1 MEQNST
7 NDKPN
12 LALVIFLIIP
22 LLGILAALLMVVG
35 DLQATRGNALPSLSN
50 PSELTNYAAPDFT
63 LNDINGQAVSLSD
76 YRGKILFL
84 NFWQTTCPPCV
95 EEMPDYLA
103 FIEDQPDDVA
113 WLTVNVQEEPQTIRE
128 FFAAHD
134 FIGIPVVLDPES
146 QTRYAYGVFA
156 FPVSFVI
163 DGEGVVRYVQIGQLS
178 YEDMTGLAE
187 LVREDRS

>member
-1 MEQNST
+1 MENDST
-7 NDKPN
+7 TEKPSIV
-12 LALVIFLIIP
+12 LVIFLIMP
-22 LLGILAALLMVVG
+22 LLGILAALLMLVG
-35 DLQATRGNALPSLSN
+35 DLQANRANTLPSLSN

-63 LNDINGQAVSLSD
+63 LNDMDGRPVSLTD

-95 EEMPDYLA
+95 DEMPDYLA
-103 FIEDQPDDVA
+103 FIDDQPDDLA
-113 WLTVNVQEEPQTIRE
+113 WLTVNVEEDAQTIRE

-163 DGEGVVRYVQIGQLS
+163 DGEGVVRYVKIGQLS
-178 YEDMTGLAE
+178 YDEMTMLAE
-187 LVREDRS
+187 TVRGES